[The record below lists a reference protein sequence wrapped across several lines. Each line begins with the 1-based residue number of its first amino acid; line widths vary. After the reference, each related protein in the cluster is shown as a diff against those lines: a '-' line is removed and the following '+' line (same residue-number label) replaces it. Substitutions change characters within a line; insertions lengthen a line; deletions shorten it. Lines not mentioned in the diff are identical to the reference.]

1 MDGRHYGESAPF
13 NSSQGGPTKRRARR
27 SRAMFFQ
34 RIDYD
39 QLKAIMRDRFTL
51 QPTSWVN
58 AASAL
63 TEFLRERGLASS
75 DAVGSTLRADYGHEL
90 LSHLATLRKSRSR
103 GYIKNRRALLA
114 HWHRLIRDLDHEGAT
129 VDGTETPIQA
139 ALQLFMRGRRYT
151 TTARLVGMSSN
162 VLENWV
168 KRGSVPKP
176 TAIHFLTRIE
186 ELGAFPVGAFTDLLP
201 YNASRQAR
209 PKEASRIILYRER
222 QAKLTRD
229 TYRLTKDTVDAS
241 LQAEWRLLL
250 ASMTVSSAHPSDS
263 AEVSGLEL
271 MRA

>member
-1 MDGRHYGESAPF
+1 
-13 NSSQGGPTKRRARR
+13 
-27 SRAMFFQ
+27 MFFQ

-39 QLKAIMRDRFTL
+39 QLKAIMRDRLTL
-51 QPTSWVN
+51 QPASWANLV
-58 AASAL
+58 SAL
-63 TEFLRERGLASS
+63 TEFLRERGIASS
-75 DAVGSTLRADYGHEL
+75 DAVGSTLRADYGQEL
-90 LSHLATLRKSRSR
+90 LAHLATLRKSRSR

-186 ELGAFPVGAFTDLLP
+186 ELGALPVGTFTGRLP
-201 YNASRQAR
+201 TMPVARRR
-209 PKEASRIILYRER
+209 PK
-222 QAKLTRD
+222 KLAGLFYTESDR
-229 TYRLTKDTVDAS
+229 
-241 LQAEWRLLL
+241 
-250 ASMTVSSAHPSDS
+250 PS
-263 AEVSGLEL
+263 
-271 MRA
+271 